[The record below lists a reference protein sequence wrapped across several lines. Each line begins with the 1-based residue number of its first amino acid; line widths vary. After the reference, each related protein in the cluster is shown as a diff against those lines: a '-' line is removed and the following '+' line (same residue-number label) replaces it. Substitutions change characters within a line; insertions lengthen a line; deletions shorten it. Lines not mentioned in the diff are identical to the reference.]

1 MNQITTRVPPP
12 PVTIAVATPV
22 ATPVYATAPAAPAAP
37 VQAVATPVQAVATPA
52 YPSVDPLGDRFAKV

>member
-1 MNQITTRVPPP
+1 MNQITSRVPPR

-22 ATPVYATAPAAPAAP
+22 ATPVYTTAPAAP
-37 VQAVATPVQAVATPA
+37 VAVPVQAVATPA